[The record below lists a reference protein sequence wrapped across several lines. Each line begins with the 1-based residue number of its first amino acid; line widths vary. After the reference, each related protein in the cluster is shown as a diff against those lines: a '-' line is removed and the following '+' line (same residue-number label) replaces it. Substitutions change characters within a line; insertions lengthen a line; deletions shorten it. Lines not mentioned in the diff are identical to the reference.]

1 MNQSSLF
8 YTPKEI
14 ADLLKVS
21 ERTVRRWIGEGKL
34 WARRFG
40 QSSNL
45 PGRKGARR
53 TETGS
58 LWPRIASPRIGTTTR
73 TPSMIVGGSTMAYQ
87 TFPFVGEGEAGDA
100 KSGAGALSPGPVK
113 QTGFGGDGEAAAA
126 GVGNCDALSYQK
138 TSSDPDLQTTA
149 PQRE

>member
-53 TETGS
+53 TQDWLALAADS
-58 LWPRIASPRIGTTTR
+58 FAQDWDK
-73 TPSMIVGGSTMAYQ
+73 
-87 TFPFVGEGEAGDA
+87 DA
-100 KSGAGALSPGPVK
+100 KYDRWREHYGLSDFSLRG
-113 QTGFGGDGEAAAA
+113 
-126 GVGNCDALSYQK
+126 
-138 TSSDPDLQTTA
+138 
-149 PQRE
+149 